1 MVALPTGRMH
11 SNGPLRLTK
20 PALRLCQRCNRC
32 CGLNVGHGHV
42 VARADG
48 RLRSGVPLI
57 QSARMD
63 SSTHPELAAALGRI
77 PSGLFIVT
85 ARSGA
90 ARTAFLASW
99 VQQCS
104 FNPPMLS
111 IGVKCGRPA
120 DTLLQAGA
128 LLSVNILR
136 TGDSALMKPF
146 AKGVAPDADPYV
158 GVAIEGP
165 HSGAEVLS
173 GALAS
178 IDACVLSRSAAGDH
192 VLVMAEVVA
201 GRVHADG
208 GEPWVHVRRNGF
220 SY

>member
-1 MVALPTGRMH
+1 
-11 SNGPLRLTK
+11 
-20 PALRLCQRCNRC
+20 
-32 CGLNVGHGHV
+32 
-42 VARADG
+42 
-48 RLRSGVPLI
+48 
-57 QSARMD
+57 
-63 SSTHPELAAALGRI
+63 
-77 PSGLFIVT
+77 
-85 ARSGA
+85 
-90 ARTAFLASW
+90 
-99 VQQCS
+99 
-104 FNPPMLS
+104 MLS